1 MVVKVAKL
9 RESSRADGSH
19 YAWHF
24 KCPACR
30 SVHQCDNRWGFNGDL
45 EKPTF
50 QGSVLVHA
58 VTHGTPE
65 APVER
70 PRCHSVITDGK
81 IAYSQDC
88 DHAMAGQI
96 ADLPDWEP

>member
-1 MVVKVAKL
+1 MAVKVAKL

-65 APVER
+65 APVNR

-81 IAYSQDC
+81 IAYC

-96 ADLPDWEP
+96 ADLLDWEP